1 MRQVTFETTYPPDA
15 AHPIHRELA
24 ADGPVTRADLLI
36 WGPTADVTT
45 LTWFD
50 AEPAAVSEVLD
61 AVGSATETRLVAA
74 DGGVVREANG
84 TSSELGSDGGTY
96 AFVRQSAYELPGAV
110 LDAVGDA
117 RVAFVPPV
125 TFRASGVARFEAVGE
140 SEALSAFYGDLNAA
154 ADTEVVR
161 VREFRRWPEPAR
173 LTDRQREALAAA
185 VGAGYYD
192 VERSGSVAD
201 VATELDC
208 AASTAG
214 ELLRRAE
221 SAVLTAF
228 VGES

>member
-15 AHPIHRELA
+15 AHPLHQRLMG
-24 ADGPVTRADLLI
+24 DGPVTRAELLI

-50 AEPAAVSEVLD
+50 AEPAAVSEALG
-61 AVGSATETRLVAA
+61 AVDSATETRLVAA
-74 DGGVVREANG
+74 DGG
-84 TSSELGSDGGTY
+84 TY
-96 AFVRQSAYELPGAV
+96 AFVRQSEYELPAAV
-110 LDAVGDA
+110 LSAVADS

-125 TFRASGVARFEAVGE
+125 TFRASGAARFEAVGE
-140 SEALSAFYGDLNAA
+140 SDALSEFYGELNAA
-154 ADTEVVR
+154 FDTEVVR

-173 LTDRQREALAAA
+173 VTDRQREALTAA
-185 VGAGYYD
+185 VAVGYYD
-192 VERSGSVAD
+192 VDRSGSVAD
-201 VATELDC
+201 VAAELDC
-208 AASTAG
+208 APSTAG